1 MTRIIC
7 LIALNLILSYFN
19 IEHRMVNHRMLA
31 AGTTIIEHQGDRIN
45 VGVIL
50 LGIYDVL
57 IENISI
63 LDFVDGKSKDL
74 SSPDSRLIGLIT
86 VIKYGNNR
94 KHLANEIFKYIDFV
108 TDWLD
113 LWRELLFE
121 FKMTKFKNLLN
132 DLVEML

>member
-1 MTRIIC
+1 
-7 LIALNLILSYFN
+7 
-19 IEHRMVNHRMLA
+19 MLA

-63 LDFVDGKSKDL
+63 LDFVHGKSKDL
-74 SSPDSRLIGLIT
+74 SSPDSRLIRLIT

-94 KHLANEIFKYIDFV
+94 KHLANEIFKYTDFV

-132 DLVEML
+132 DLVDIL